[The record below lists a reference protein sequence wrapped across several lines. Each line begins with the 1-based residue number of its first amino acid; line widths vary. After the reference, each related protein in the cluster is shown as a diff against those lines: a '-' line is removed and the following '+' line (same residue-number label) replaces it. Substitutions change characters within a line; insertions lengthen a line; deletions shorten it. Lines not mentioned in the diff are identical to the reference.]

1 MDQVISQSMA
11 SHGLKCLSYAFK
23 EISVDDLN
31 QLTSQYNV
39 EQPEFRYELETEMI
53 YLGTF
58 GMDDPLRANIEES
71 VQFIRYG

>member
-1 MDQVISQSMA
+1 V
-11 SHGLKCLSYAFK
+11 
-23 EISVDDLN
+23 EDLN

-39 EQPEFRYELETEMI
+39 EQMEFRNELENELI

-71 VQFIRYG
+71 IQYIRYG